1 MSTLSLACARRKEAF
16 YFLLY
21 SSCLM
26 RASDTVDTL
35 RASCCWLTER
45 AQAKAGA
52 ASIVTTPSR
61 FASSAAGGSGHGINC
76 RPGGCGGPLSL
87 GRCSQR
93 YPRHRVYSP
102 EALDQAYTDRKPG
115 ATWAATASK
124 GSTAGDGSDYNYRE
138 RKENVG
144 WRHGRGEKVAVPRR
158 DDVSRGTR
166 SGPPRYLLSERTVQ
180 PVEQKVGFQI

>member
-21 SSCLM
+21 SSCLV

-61 FASSAAGGSGHGINC
+61 FALSAGGSGHGINC
-76 RPGGCGGPLSL
+76 RPGGCGGPTPL

-158 DDVSRGTR
+158 DHVSRGTR